1 MAKFVYRMQ
10 NILDIKYKLETQ
22 AKTVYAAASEALRR
36 EELKLK
42 LLFDDIHTYE
52 DRIRELSSSVL
63 DVQELKWC
71 NEAIEIKKLQIEQQK
86 NEVKKAQR
94 NLELAR
100 IKLNEVMVD
109 RKTHEKLKE
118 KAFEEFKKELED
130 TEKKEVD
137 ELVSFKFNKS
147 D

>member
-22 AKTVYAAASEALRR
+22 AKTVYAAASEALRQ

-42 LLFDDIHTYE
+42 LLYDDINTYE

-109 RKTHEKLKE
+109 RKT
-118 KAFEEFKKELED
+118 FEEFKKELED